1 MTRMTAPAVVAA
13 KGVRKLPMLTAYDY
27 AAARLAEAAGIDLLL
42 VGDSLAM
49 VVLGHEDTLSVTM
62 EEMLHHVRAVSRGAQ
77 KALVIADM
85 PFMSYQASVSE
96 AVTNAG
102 RFLKEGRAG
111 AVKLEGG
118 REVTPQVRAMV
129 AAGIPVLG
137 HVGLTPQHVA
147 ALGGFKVQSKTAK
160 DAAEL
165 FADAMALAE
174 AGCFGVVLE
183 CIPAPVA
190 AAVTKALPVPTI
202 GIGAGP
208 DCDGQVLVFH
218 DVLGLYDRIHP
229 KFVKQY
235 AELGKS
241 AVGALTQYAQAV
253 TKGTFPGPEHVFSM
267 APEAQDAFLSM
278 IAAAA
283 SEETTDQSD
292 PKQPASNP

>member
-1 MTRMTAPAVVAA
+1 MPRMTAADVLAA
-13 KGVRKLPMLTAYDY
+13 KGKRKVTMLTAYDY
-27 AAARLAEAAGIDLLL
+27 AAARLAEASGVDMLL

-62 EEMLHHVRAVSRGAQ
+62 EEMLHHVRAVSRGASQ
-77 KALVIADM
+77 ALVVADM
-85 PFMSYQASVSE
+85 PFMSYQVSVAE
-96 AVTNAG
+96 AVANAG

-118 REVTPQVRAMV
+118 CEVVPQIKAMV

-160 DAAEL
+160 DAARL
-165 FADAMALAE
+165 LHNALALAE

-190 AAVTKALPVPTI
+190 AVVTKALPVPTI

-208 DCDGQVLVFH
+208 ECDGQVLVFH
-218 DVLGLYDRIHP
+218 DVLGLYERFRP

-235 AELGKS
+235 AELGKE
-241 AVGALTQYAQAV
+241 AVTALTQFVDAV
-253 TKGTFPGPEHVFSM
+253 RNFEFPGPEHTFSM
-267 APEAQDAFLSM
+267 DPEALAAFLELVSSSQKNST
-278 IAAAA
+278 IFC
-283 SEETTDQSD
+283 E
-292 PKQPASNP
+292 